1 MTGEGGMISTD
12 DAAIADKL
20 RLLRSHG
27 QSERYFSTELGYNYR
42 MTDLAAAIGL
52 PQLARMDAFNDK
64 RRANAALPEQAPA
77 RRDHAA

>member
-12 DAAIADKL
+12 DAAIAAKL

-42 MTDLAAAIGL
+42 TTDLAAAIGL
-52 PQLARMDAFNDK
+52 AQLARLTEFNAK
-64 RRANAALPEQAPA
+64 RRANAAYLSRSTCTA
-77 RRDHAA
+77 